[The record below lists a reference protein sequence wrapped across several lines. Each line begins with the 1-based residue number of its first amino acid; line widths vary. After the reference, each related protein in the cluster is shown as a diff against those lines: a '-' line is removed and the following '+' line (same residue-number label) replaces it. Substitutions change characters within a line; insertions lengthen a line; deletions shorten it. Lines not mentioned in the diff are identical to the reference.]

1 MLRGKN
7 YEEVCHNFCW
17 EIPEY
22 YNIGVDVCDKWAKD
36 KYRLALIYVDA
47 DEKDHKYT
55 FWELKNLSN
64 QLANAMRA
72 NGIEREDRVGIL
84 LSQRPETLISHIAT
98 YKLGAI
104 AVQLLTLFGP
114 DAIEYRL
121 QDSEAR
127 AVITDNEN
135 FSKLK
140 EIKDRLPHLK
150 IIMVI
155 DSDKEENVLDFWTC
169 LKKGS
174 REFTPVLTKPKDPA
188 LIIYTSGTTGQ
199 PKGTLHGHQ
208 ILLGILPGFEF
219 LHNLFPR
226 QGDLMWTPL
235 DWAYIGGSYD
245 ALFPT
250 LHHGYPMLAYRAR
263 KFDPEKSFYMMDKYG
278 VRNLMAVPTVLRMM
292 MHAVKIPKD
301 RYNLQLRSITVGGET
316 LGEELSQWSKDVLG
330 VELNEQYGQTE
341 CDLVIGFCADVM
353 KIVPGAIGKAV
364 PGHTVKI
371 IDEEGKIAKPGE
383 LGEIAVKQPDPVM
396 FLEYWR
402 NPQATGEKFISDWM
416 RTGDYGRQDEN
427 GYFWFTGRQDDIIE
441 CGGYRIGPGE
451 IEECLMKHEAVA
463 LVGVIGVPDP
473 IRGEIVKAFILPQ
486 EGVKADKDLE
496 DSIKEFVKT
505 RLEAHAYPREVAFLK
520 DMPMTKTGKIL
531 KKELH
536 KIHEEQT
543 AAAKKRGTK
552 ILETG

>member
-1 MLRGKN
+1 MLRGKT
-7 YEEVCHNFCW
+7 YEEVCNNFSW

-22 YNIGVDVCDKWAKD
+22 YNIGVDVCDKWAND
-36 KYRLALIYVDA
+36 KYRVALIYVDP

-114 DAIEYRL
+114 HAIEYRL
-121 QDSEAR
+121 QDSEAK
-127 AVITDNEN
+127 AVITDIEN
-135 FSKLK
+135 LSKIK
-140 EIKDRLPHLK
+140 EIKDRLPSLK
-150 IIMVI
+150 MIMVI
-155 DSDKEENVLDFWTC
+155 DPGKEDNVLDFWAC
-169 LKKGS
+169 LQKGS
-174 REFTPVLTKPKDPA
+174 REFKPILTKPKDPA

-219 LHNLFPR
+219 YHNLFPK

-250 LHHGYPMLAYRAR
+250 LHHGYPMLAFRAR
-263 KFDPEKSFYMMDKYG
+263 KFDPEKSFYMMVKYG

-292 MHAVKIPKD
+292 MHAVERPKE
-301 RYNLQLRSITVGGET
+301 RYDLQLRSITVGGET
-316 LGEELSQWSKDVLG
+316 LGEELSQWSIDALG

-341 CDLVIGFCADVM
+341 CDLVIGFSTEVM

-371 IDEEGKIAKPGE
+371 IDEEGQIAKPGE

-402 NPQATGEKFISDWM
+402 NPESTNEKFIGDWM

-441 CGGYRIGPGE
+441 SGGYRIGPGE
-451 IEECLMKHEAVA
+451 VEECLMKHEAVS

-473 IRGEIVKAFILPQ
+473 IRGEIVKAFILPK

-505 RLEAHAYPREVAFLK
+505 RLEAHAYPRAVVFLK

-531 KKELH
+531 KKELR
-536 KIHEEQT
+536 KIHEEQM
-543 AAAKKRGTK
+543 AAAKKA
-552 ILETG
+552 